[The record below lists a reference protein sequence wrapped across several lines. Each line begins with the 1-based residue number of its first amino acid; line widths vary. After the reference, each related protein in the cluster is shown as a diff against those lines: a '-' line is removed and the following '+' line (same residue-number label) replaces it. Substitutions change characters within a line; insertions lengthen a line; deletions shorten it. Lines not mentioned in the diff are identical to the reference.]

1 MEALQQG
8 AIKMTNYEALDAFT
22 SHMQLVHVYIASFVS
37 VTSAF
42 LVVVHLASKQLPNL
56 IANLALAL
64 YIFASIFFVVNFQR
78 SFTMTI
84 AIRDY
89 MASANM
95 SWYPAATEPQWIMPS
110 TMWIGVI
117 VMFVLASG
125 AIWYFLS
132 KEKLLT
138 DV

>member
-1 MEALQQG
+1 M
-8 AIKMTNYEALDAFT
+8 
-22 SHMQLVHVYIASFVS
+22 SSFVS

-64 YIFASIFFVVNFQR
+64 YLFASIFFLANFQR

-89 MASANM
+89 MASSNM
-95 SWYPAATEPQWIMPS
+95 SWYPAVTEARWIMPS
-110 TMWIGVI
+110 TMWVGVT
-117 VMFVLASG
+117 VMTALAAG
-125 AIWYFLS
+125 AIWYFFSRKKMLRGA
-132 KEKLLT
+132 
-138 DV
+138 

>member
-1 MEALQQG
+1 M
-8 AIKMTNYEALDAFT
+8 
-22 SHMQLVHVYIASFVS
+22 SSFVS

-64 YIFASIFFVVNFQR
+64 YLFASIFFVVNFQR

-89 MASANM
+89 MMSSNM
-95 SWYPAATEPQWIMPS
+95 SWYPAVTEPRWIMPS

-117 VMFVLASG
+117 VMSVLAAG